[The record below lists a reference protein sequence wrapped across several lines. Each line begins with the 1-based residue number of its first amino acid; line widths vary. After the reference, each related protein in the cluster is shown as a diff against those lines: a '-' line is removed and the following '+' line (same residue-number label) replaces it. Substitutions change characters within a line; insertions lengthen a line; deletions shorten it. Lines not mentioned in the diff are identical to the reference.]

1 MATNFVICHGHPGDM
16 ITTRPL
22 LHRLALAGRTV
33 CIVRRHV
40 ATLISDLPVQLCTYE
55 ANSPQIVREDRWAT
69 LIGKI
74 PMTAQDTLVDLVG
87 TQPVMDWVALQPAR
101 KLGLRFEADEV
112 LPYDEEAPWHLGPHD
127 RAHVSLRYLRLL
139 PGPKPA
145 KDWTPDLFE
154 PGVFMDEP
162 PVGVQAIANRVALC
176 PGSGRGGENKRM
188 PDEFWSRLAQSLRE
202 RGQELVWFIGP
213 DEEAMAA
220 LAAPSDT
227 IEAGDWDAV
236 KAAHRACARAVTTD
250 TCHMHIRAFLKRH
263 GIALFRRDDF
273 YAWGGY
279 PGFISG
285 VEPPVS
291 DAVQASLDAV
301 LALFEAHGAQ
311 AAAAA

>member
-1 MATNFVICHGHPGDM
+1 MATTYVICHGHPGDLM
-16 ITTRPL
+16 TTRPL

-40 ATLISDLPVQLCTYE
+40 AALIADLPVQLCPYE
-55 ANSPQIVREDRWAT
+55 AASPRIVGEDRWASM
-69 LIGKI
+69 IGKI

-112 LPYDEEAPWHLGPHD
+112 LPYDRAAPWHAGPQD

-139 PGPKPA
+139 PSSQPA
-145 KDWTPDLFE
+145 QDWTSDLFE
-154 PGVFMDEP
+154 PGLFRDELP
-162 PVGVQAIANRVALC
+162 GGAQAIANRVALC

-188 PDEFWSRLAQSLRE
+188 PDEFWSRLTRSLRE

-213 DEEAMAA
+213 DEEAMAT
-220 LAAPSDT
+220 LAESGDT
-227 IEAGDWDAV
+227 IEAGDGESV
-236 KAAHRACARAVTTD
+236 KAAHRSCAMAVTTD
-250 TCHMHIRAFLKRH
+250 TCHMHIRAFLQRH

-285 VEPPVS
+285 VEPPVTN
-291 DAVQASLDAV
+291 AVQASLDAV
-301 LALFEAHGAQ
+301 LGLFDAHDPQ